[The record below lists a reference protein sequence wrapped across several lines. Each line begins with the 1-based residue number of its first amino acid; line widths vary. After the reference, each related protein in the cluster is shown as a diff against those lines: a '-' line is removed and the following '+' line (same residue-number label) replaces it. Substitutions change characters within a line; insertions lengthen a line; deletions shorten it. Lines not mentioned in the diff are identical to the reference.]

1 MEYCSHNHITKD
13 NRITNMF
20 WSKKQNKQ
28 TKKQTDENS
37 GIQRSTQRNKLGG
50 QRVTLR
56 YTNVY

>member
-1 MEYCSHNHITKD
+1 
-13 NRITNMF
+13 MF